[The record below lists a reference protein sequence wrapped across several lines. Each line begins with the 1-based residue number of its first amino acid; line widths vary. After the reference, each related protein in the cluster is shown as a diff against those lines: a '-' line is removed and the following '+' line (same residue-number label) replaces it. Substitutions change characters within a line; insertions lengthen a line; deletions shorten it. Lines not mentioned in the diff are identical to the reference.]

1 MKGRLAA
8 LVGPK
13 QIEIREYPL
22 PSVEKGAVLARV
34 LRSNLCGSELHIWR
48 WAHPLIKNAV
58 MGHEMIGQVE
68 TLGEGVETDYAG
80 IAIKP
85 GDRVVAPYYLTCLK
99 CAACARGDLNMCQNA
114 YRWWSQSPDT
124 PPHFTGTFATHYYI
138 QPGQFFYK
146 VPEELPSSIV
156 AGANCGLSQVIFGL
170 EKAGLSSGEHLV
182 IQGAGGLGLYAIAV
196 AKEKGAVVT
205 VLDGIPS
212 RLELAKDFGA
222 DHTLNLKSFPGD
234 ALVKKVIEIT
244 GRGGAD
250 VVLEVAGAPA
260 AFTAGIQL
268 VRTCGRLISIGN
280 VSIDKEFEVSL
291 APGWI
296 TRKSITVIGVVRYN
310 PWYLL
315 KALEFLKR
323 TFRKVDY
330 EKLTDKTFS
339 LDQVQDALEQAENR
353 TVTRAVIIP
362 N

>member
-22 PSVEKGAVLARV
+22 SPVKSGAVLTRV

-48 WAHPLIKNAV
+48 WSHPLIKKAV
-58 MGHEMIGQVE
+58 MGHEMIAQVE
-68 TLGEGVETDYAG
+68 SLGEGVETDFAG
-80 IAIKP
+80 NPIKS
-85 GDRVVAPYYLTCLK
+85 GDRVVAPYFLSCLR
-99 CAACARGDLNMCQNA
+99 CPACSRGDLNMCQNA

-170 EKAGLSSGEHLV
+170 EKASLSSGEHLV
-182 IQGAGGLGLYAIAV
+182 IQGAGGLGLFATAV
-196 AKEKGAVVT
+196 AKEKGAIVT
-205 VLDGIPS
+205 VIDGIQS
-212 RLELAKDFGA
+212 RLELARDFGA
-222 DHTLNLKSFPGD
+222 DHIIDLKALSGD
-234 ALVKKVIEIT
+234 ALMKRILEMT
-244 GRGGAD
+244 GGSGAD
-250 VVLEVAGAPA
+250 VVLEVAGVPG
-260 AFTAGIQL
+260 AFTEAIQYL
-268 VRTCGRLISIGN
+268 RTCGRLISIGN
-280 VSIDKEFEVSL
+280 ISVDKAHEISL
-291 APGWI
+291 APGWL
-296 TRKSITVIGVVRYN
+296 TRKSINVIGAVRYN

-315 KALEFLKR
+315 KALEFLRR

-330 EKLTDKTFS
+330 ERLTDKTFG
-339 LDQVQDALEQAENR
+339 LDQVQEALEAAENR

>member
-8 LVGPK
+8 LIGPK
-13 QIEIREYPL
+13 QVQIREYPL

-48 WAHPLIKNAV
+48 WTHPLIKNAV
-58 MGHEMIGQVE
+58 LGHEMIAEVE
-68 TLGEGVETDYAG
+68 ALGEGIETDFAG
-80 IAIKP
+80 NPIKK
-85 GDRVVAPYYLTCLK
+85 GDRVVAPYFLTCLK
-99 CAACARGDLNMCQNA
+99 CAACSRGDFNMCQNA
-114 YRWWSQSPDT
+114 YRWWSQPPDT

-156 AGANCGLSQVIFGL
+156 AGVNCGLSQVIFGL
-170 EKAGLSSGEHLV
+170 EKAALSSGEHLI
-182 IQGAGGLGLYAIAV
+182 IQGAGGLGLFATAV
-196 AKEKGAVVT
+196 AKEKGAIVT

-212 RLELAKDFGA
+212 RLKLAKEFGA
-222 DHTLNLKSFPGD
+222 DYTIDINSFSGD
-234 ALVKKVIEIT
+234 ALSKKVIEIT
-244 GRGGAD
+244 PRNGAD

-260 AFTAGIQL
+260 AFTEGIQL
-268 VRTCGRLISIGN
+268 LRTCGRLISIGN
-280 VSIDKEFEVSL
+280 VSIDKEFEVSI

-323 TFRKVDY
+323 TFRKVNY
-330 EKLTDKTFS
+330 ENLTDKTFS
-339 LDQVQDALEQAENR
+339 LDQVQEALEQAENR

>member
-13 QIEIREYPL
+13 QIEIREYSL
-22 PSVEKGAVLARV
+22 PSVEKGAVLTRV

-58 MGHEMIGQVE
+58 MGHEMIAQVE
-68 TLGEGVETDYAG
+68 TLGEGVETDFAG
-80 IAIKP
+80 VAIKP

-124 PPHFTGTFATHYYI
+124 SPHFTGTFATHYYI

-182 IQGAGGLGLYAIAV
+182 IQGAGGLGLYATAV
-196 AKEKGAVVT
+196 AKEKGAIVT

-222 DHTLNLKSFPGD
+222 DYTLNLK
-234 ALVKKVIEIT
+234 
-244 GRGGAD
+244 
-250 VVLEVAGAPA
+250 
-260 AFTAGIQL
+260 
-268 VRTCGRLISIGN
+268 
-280 VSIDKEFEVSL
+280 
-291 APGWI
+291 
-296 TRKSITVIGVVRYN
+296 
-310 PWYLL
+310 
-315 KALEFLKR
+315 
-323 TFRKVDY
+323 
-330 EKLTDKTFS
+330 
-339 LDQVQDALEQAENR
+339 
-353 TVTRAVIIP
+353 
-362 N
+362 

>member
-13 QIEIREYPL
+13 KVQIREYPL
-22 PSVEKGAVLARV
+22 PSVEKGAVLTRV

-48 WAHPLIKNAV
+48 WSHPLIKHAV
-58 MGHEMIGQVE
+58 MGHEMIAQVE
-68 TLGEGVETDYAG
+68 TLGEGVEIDYAG
-80 IAIKP
+80 NPIKP
-85 GDRVVAPYYLTCLK
+85 GDRVVAPYFLTCLK
-99 CAACARGDLNMCQNA
+99 CGACSRGDLNMCQNA
-114 YRWWSQSPDT
+114 YRWWSQSPDS

-182 IQGAGGLGLYAIAV
+182 IQGAGGLGLFATAV
-196 AKEKGAVVT
+196 AKEKGAIVT

-222 DHTLNLKSFPGD
+222 DYTIDLKSFSGD
-234 ALVKKVIEIT
+234 ALIKKVMEIT
-244 GRGGAD
+244 TKSGAD

-260 AFTAGIQL
+260 AFPEGIQL
-268 VRTCGRLISIGN
+268 LRTCGRLISIGN
-280 VSIDKEFEVSL
+280 VSVDKAFEVPL

-296 TRKSITVIGVVRYN
+296 TRKSITIIGAVRYN

-323 TFRKVDY
+323 TFRKVNY
-330 EKLTDKTFS
+330 ERLTDKTFG
-339 LDQVQDALEQAENR
+339 LDQVQEALEQAENR

>member
-13 QIEIREYPL
+13 QIQIKEYPL
-22 PSVEKGAVLARV
+22 SSVAQGAVLARV
-34 LRSNLCGSELHIWR
+34 LRSNLCGSDLHIWR
-48 WAHPLIKNAV
+48 WAHPLIKTAV
-58 MGHEMIGQVE
+58 MGHEMIAQVE
-68 TLGEGVETDYAG
+68 SLGEGVETDFAG
-80 IAIKP
+80 SPIKS
-85 GDRVVAPYYLTCLK
+85 GDRVVTPYFLTCLK

-182 IQGAGGLGLYAIAV
+182 IQGAGGLGLFATAV
-196 AKEKGAVVT
+196 AKEKGAIVT

-212 RLELAKDFGA
+212 RLEIAKAFGA
-222 DHTLNLKSFPGD
+222 DHTLDLGSLPGD
-234 ALVKKVIEIT
+234 ALPKKILEIT
-244 GRGGAD
+244 RGSGAD
-250 VVLEVAGAPA
+250 VVLEVAGVPA
-260 AFTAGIQL
+260 AFLQAIQL

-280 VSIDKEFEVSL
+280 ISVDKSFEVPL

-296 TRKSITVIGVVRYN
+296 TRKSITVIGVVRYH

-315 KALEFLKR
+315 KALEFLRR
-323 TFRKVDY
+323 TFRKLDY
-330 EKLTDKTFS
+330 ERVTDKTFT
-339 LDQVQDALEQAENR
+339 LEQVQEALEQTENR